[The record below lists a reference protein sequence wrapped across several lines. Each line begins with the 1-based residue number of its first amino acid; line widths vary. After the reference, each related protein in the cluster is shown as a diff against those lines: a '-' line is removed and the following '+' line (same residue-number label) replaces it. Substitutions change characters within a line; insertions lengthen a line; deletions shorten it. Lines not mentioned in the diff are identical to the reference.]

1 MEPTRRAAA
10 QTKEHILVVA
20 RELFYRQGI
29 RATGVDRVA
38 AEAEVAPPTL
48 YRIFGSKDDLV
59 AAYLEREDRHY
70 REWFTAAASGDGP
83 RERILA
89 LFEALAEQVR
99 PETCRGCPF
108 LIALGEFPDHELL
121 GHQHAVAMKTWVRA
135 QFGILLERTRLHR
148 HDSRSARLG
157 RPADVGDGRRLRH
170 HPGIRRERPRGPG
183 PAAGGSAASPR
194 VGLTRKATP
203 ARCAGDRITLP
214 CRPAALGTPH
224 SALGTPHSGPGTR
237 DPALGTR
244 DPALGTRHSALGTR
258 HSGPGTPRPTPRTAD
273 DRCGASAHHGQP
285 THRADARR
293 QGRVRP

>member
-1 MEPTRRAAA
+1 MGGYSIPVEPTRRAAA

-135 QFGILLERTRLHR
+135 QFGMLLDELASTATIPDPHAL
-148 HDSRSARLG
+148 
-157 RPADVGDGRRLRH
+157 ADQLMLVMEGVYATTQAFGAN
-170 HPGIRRERPRGPG
+170 G
-183 PAAGGSAASPR
+183 PAARALPLVEALLPR
-194 VGLTRKATP
+194 
-203 ARCAGDRITLP
+203 
-214 CRPAALGTPH
+214 
-224 SALGTPHSGPGTR
+224 
-237 DPALGTR
+237 
-244 DPALGTRHSALGTR
+244 
-258 HSGPGTPRPTPRTAD
+258 
-273 DRCGASAHHGQP
+273 ASA
-285 THRADARR
+285 
-293 QGRVRP
+293 